1 MTATAEPGKK
11 DPLIGRKLGDYQLT
25 SVLATGGMARI
36 YRGLDENLNREA
48 AVKVHVAADASG
60 PDSTLTQRF
69 QREAKSIAVLDH
81 ENIIPIYQFGIQE
94 GVYFL
99 AMKLVKGHD
108 LSWEMRRLKKS
119 GEKMYPALALG
130 ILDQVAH
137 ALDYAHQHGVVH
149 RDVKPS
155 NILLSDTGRVI
166 LTDFGLV
173 LSPAID
179 ATLGTAFGTPRYIA
193 PEQAVS
199 SHKALPQSDIY
210 SLAIIFY
217 EILTGDTPFTGDSPM
232 EIALSQINDDP
243 PPPRSKNPD
252 IPVAVEREI
261 MRALSKEPKER
272 HQTALEFVNAV
283 RDAYGLMPGDLMPIT
298 PLTPINTD
306 GAPSNPTDGHVP
318 TTKVDR
324 SATPLTPLP
333 SRSAKAGGG
342 SNRIAMIGLAAVL
355 LLGIITVGYLLFS
368 STANSGLP
376 GAPIV
381 LYYNDKE
388 FTMHNTGDYTLN
400 LSRLDFVRGAA
411 GDNDDYSG
419 DRVAGDS
426 LPANACAR
434 IVDQSEQQIP
444 ALPQCEDVQSKEVL
458 NNVLRYFWRREAA
471 DGTEYATYEVWYDER
486 LITRCDTVTMGQ
498 TKECRF
504 EWPVP
509 PA

>member
-1 MTATAEPGKK
+1 VTATPEAGKK
-11 DPLIGRKLGDYQLT
+11 DPLIGRKFGDYKLT

-36 YRGLDENLNREA
+36 YRGMDENLNREA
-48 AVKVHVAADASG
+48 AVKVHVAADVSG

-69 QREAKSIAVLDH
+69 QREAKSVAVLDH
-81 ENIIPIYQFGIQE
+81 ENIIPIYQFGIQDS
-94 GVYFL
+94 VYFL

-108 LSWEMRRLKKS
+108 LSWEMRRLKKA

-137 ALDYAHQHGVVH
+137 ALDYAHQHNVVH

-155 NILLSDTGRVI
+155 NILLSDNGRVI

-210 SLAIIFY
+210 SLATIFY
-217 EILTGDTPFTGDSPM
+217 EILSGDTPFTGDSPM

-243 PPPRSKNPD
+243 PPIRSRNPD
-252 IPVAVEREI
+252 VPAAVEKEI
-261 MRALSKEPKER
+261 MRALAKEPHDR

-298 PLTPINTD
+298 PLAPIATD
-306 GAPSNPTDGHVP
+306 GAPGNPTNGHIA
-318 TTKVDR
+318 TARVDR
-324 SATPLTPLP
+324 AVTPRPPKPVVQSA
-333 SRSAKAGGG
+333 G
-342 SNRIAMIGLAAVL
+342 SNRLAVIGLVAVL
-355 LLGIITVGYLLFS
+355 LLGMVAVGFLLVS
-368 STANSGLP
+368 STGNNGLP
-376 GAPIV
+376 GAPVV

-388 FTMHNTGDYTLN
+388 FTMHNTGDYRLN
-400 LSRLDFVRGAA
+400 LTRLRFVRGVP
-411 GDNDDYSG
+411 GTNDDYNG
-419 DRVAGDS
+419 DRVAGDV
-426 LPANACAR
+426 LPAGFCAR
-434 IVDQSEQQIP
+434 IVDQSEQQVPI
-444 ALPQCEDVQSKEVL
+444 LPQCTDEQSKEVL
-458 NNVLRYFWRREAA
+458 NNVLRYFWRREEAG
-471 DGTEYATYEVWYDER
+471 GTEHTSYEVWYDDR
-486 LITRCDTVTMGQ
+486 LITRCETVTMGES
-498 TKECRF
+498 KECRF

-509 PA
+509 PG

>member
-1 MTATAEPGKK
+1 
-11 DPLIGRKLGDYQLT
+11 
-25 SVLATGGMARI
+25 
-36 YRGLDENLNREA
+36 
-48 AVKVHVAADASG
+48 
-60 PDSTLTQRF
+60 
-69 QREAKSIAVLDH
+69 
-81 ENIIPIYQFGIQE
+81 
-94 GVYFL
+94 
-99 AMKLVKGHD
+99 
-108 LSWEMRRLKKS
+108 
-119 GEKMYPALALG
+119 
-130 ILDQVAH
+130 
-137 ALDYAHQHGVVH
+137 
-149 RDVKPS
+149 
-155 NILLSDTGRVI
+155 
-166 LTDFGLV
+166 
-173 LSPAID
+173 
-179 ATLGTAFGTPRYIA
+179 
-193 PEQAVS
+193 
-199 SHKALPQSDIY
+199 
-210 SLAIIFY
+210 
-217 EILTGDTPFTGDSPM
+217 
-232 EIALSQINDDP
+232 
-243 PPPRSKNPD
+243 
-252 IPVAVEREI
+252 

-306 GAPSNPTDGHVP
+306 GAPSHPTDGHVP

-324 SATPLTPLP
+324 SVTPLTPLP
-333 SRSAKAGGG
+333 AKSAGAGGS
-342 SNRIAMIGLAAVL
+342 SNRVAMIGLAAVL